1 MKNRQP
7 FSLVVD
13 RFENGSAVL
22 TTADGTLTVP
32 RDLLPDKCKE
42 GDVLGVD
49 FFYQKDEK
57 LRRENI
63 ARALLSEI
71 LGSKNNGN
79 NA

>member
-22 TTADGTLTVP
+22 TSPGGTLVVP
-32 RDLLPDKCKE
+32 RDLLPDKCQE

-49 FFYQKDEK
+49 LFYLKDEK

-63 ARALLSEI
+63 ARALLAEI
-71 LGSKNNGN
+71 LGPKNNRD
-79 NA
+79 AA

>member
-22 TTADGTLTVP
+22 TTADGTLVVP
-32 RDLLPDKCKE
+32 RDALPDKCQE

-49 FFYQKDEK
+49 FFYLKDEK

-63 ARALLSEI
+63 ARALLAEI
-71 LGSKNNGN
+71 LGPKDNGS
-79 NA
+79 AA